1 MPPFSL
7 MQKHIPLAFL
17 AAIASLPAAATDIR
31 RTDSPDIHIKME
43 KCYGIA
49 KAGMN
54 DCANVTGTHQC
65 AGYSMKD
72 NDPAEWIM
80 VPEGTCDRIVGGT
93 TKPKV

>member
-1 MPPFSL
+1 M
-7 MQKHIPLAFL
+7 KHSTLAFL
-17 AAIASLPAAATDIR
+17 AAITSFSAAAAETEAEAVPDIR
-31 RTDSPDIHIKME
+31 IKME

-65 AGYSMKD
+65 AGYSIKD
-72 NDPAEWIM
+72 NDPAEWVM